1 MFLHNYLYR
10 LKCIVRDK
18 QVMFWTFIFPII
30 LATLFNIAFSN
41 ISSAENFSN
50 IKIGIVDNEEYREN
64 TEFIKAIDAVT
75 NSNKSAG
82 KTNLFDMQYILKE
95 DADKLI
101 ENSKIEG
108 YIHFDDGIKLVV
120 NESGINQTIIK
131 SFLDDYKQTYST
143 VATIISQNPTAI
155 QNGLLD
161 NISNRSDYLKEV
173 TTGKSDANNVVVYF
187 YSLIAMSCLFGGF
200 LGLKEVSAL
209 QANLSPQ
216 GARVSMAPTH
226 KLKLFIASMFA
237 ATTVQLAV
245 IFTLLVYLMLILKVS
260 FGNQLGYIALTCI
273 IGTITGVGFGT
284 FISSLVKK
292 SDGVKIAILVVLT
305 NVMSMLSGMMYHKM
319 KYTVSTKAPILAYI
333 NPANLIS
340 DSFYSLYYYD
350 TYSQFY
356 TNIALLCVFAT
367 GFILITYLIL
377 RRQKY
382 DSL

>member
-161 NISNRSDYLKEV
+161 NILDRSDYLKEV

-356 TNIALLCVFAT
+356 TNIALLCGFAT

>member
-161 NISNRSDYLKEV
+161 NILDRSDYLKEV

-260 FGNQLGYIALTCI
+260 FGNQLGYIALTCV

-356 TNIALLCVFAT
+356 TNIALLCGFAT